1 MSDNLLRIGTSAIL
15 ANSSLLNTTSNNI
28 ANINTEGYTRQR
40 TEFESQILGLG
51 VGRGTTE
58 RLVSEFTQK
67 QLRRDTSNYSFAQ
80 QYVTEANR
88 VDALFSNPANSI
100 ATGVNDLFKQFQI
113 ANNEPATLANRQ
125 LIIGSSQALLD
136 KFNTLSSL
144 VLDQDNF
151 VNQQLD
157 IYTSETNGYIKQIA
171 DLNLQIASFGTG
183 ASRPIPL
190 DLLDKRDLAIK
201 NLSEM
206 VDIRTLDAE
215 NGEKLVFLATGQS
228 LVVER
233 GDFNLMSLRGD
244 PDPTQRELKLQL
256 STKKTV
262 ERDIDIEAVGGKI
275 GGLLAFREGILV
287 PTQNRLGQL
296 ALSMTDALNTQNRL
310 GMNLNGEIG
319 GNLFTLPTSN
329 GFAFSSNAGTGAVS
343 MTIEPGKGNSLPP
356 NDFILTVEAGGVRL
370 QAVDTKGQVIA
381 GSDKVV
387 PIGAYPITINSADAS
402 GDLYGLQITLNGAP
416 AVGDKFELKP
426 LSTASRT
433 IEMATT
439 RPEDIA
445 LASPIRT
452 DFTVTNLGNAKVE
465 GLNVTDTT
473 PTTLPNY
480 GFDTP
485 SGLINGP
492 WTMTY
497 VGADTFS
504 IVDNLGNPVAT
515 AAFGS
520 NQYQNVLAQA
530 GIAQPSFAPGFDFS
544 ITGIPAVGDTFT
556 IGFNDGGFND
566 NRNGLQLSAL
576 QTAKTTR
583 LNPLSAPNSANAVNF
598 NQTYA
603 DMVSLIGERTNQ
615 GRNNEAA
622 GKALLEQTTAWYE
635 SLSGVSL
642 DEEASNLVRFQQ
654 TYAAAAKI
662 ISTSQTVFDTLL
674 SAVR

>member
-15 ANSSLLNTTSNNI
+15 ANSTLLNTTSNNI
-28 ANINTEGYTRQR
+28 ANINTEGYVRQR

-51 VGRGTTE
+51 VGKGTTE
-58 RLVSEFTQK
+58 RLVSDFTLK
-67 QLRRDTSNYSFAQ
+67 QLRRDTSNYSYAQ

-100 ATGVNDLFKQFQI
+100 ATGINDLFKQFQI

-136 KFNTLSSL
+136 KFSTLSSL
-144 VLDQDNF
+144 VLDQENF

-171 DLNLQIASFGTG
+171 DLNLEIASFGTG
-183 ASRPIPL
+183 NSRPVPL

-201 NLSEM
+201 NLAEM
-206 VDIRTLDAE
+206 VEIRTLDAD
-215 NGEKLVFLATGQS
+215 NGEKLVFLGTGQS

-233 GDFNLMSLRGD
+233 GQFNLMTLRGD
-244 PDPTQRELKLQL
+244 PDPAERDLKLQL
-256 STKKTV
+256 SARTSV
-262 ERDIDIEAVGGKI
+262 ERDIDIEALGGKI
-275 GGLLAFREGILV
+275 GGLLKFREEILV

-296 ALSMTDALNTQNRL
+296 ALSMTDAMNSQNRL

-319 GNLFTLPTSN
+319 GNLFTLPVSS
-329 GFAFSSNAGTGAVS
+329 GFAFSSNAGTGAV
-343 MTIEPGKGNSLPP
+343 TVAIEQGEGESLPP
-356 NDFILTVEAGGVRL
+356 NDFLLTVEAGQVRI
-370 QAVDTKGQVIA
+370 QAIDVKGEVIV

-387 PIGAYPITINSADAS
+387 PVGGFPVTISSADAG
-402 GDLYGLQITLNGAP
+402 GDLYGLELTLTGAP
-416 AVGDKFELKP
+416 AVGDQFELKP

-433 IEMATT
+433 LNLATT

-445 LASPIRT
+445 LASPVRT
-452 DFTVTNLGNAKVE
+452 EFTVTNLGNAQVE
-465 GLNVTDTT
+465 GLTVTDTS
-473 PTTLPNY
+473 PVTLPAY

-497 VGADTFS
+497 VGGDTFE

-520 NQYQNVLAQA
+520 NQYQDIFAQA
-530 GIAQPSFAPGFDFS
+530 GVPVGFDFS
-544 ITGIPAVGDTFT
+544 VTGVPAIGDTFN
-556 IGFNDGGFND
+556 ISFNDGGFND
-566 NRNGLQLSAL
+566 NRNGLALSAR
-576 QTAKTTR
+576 QTAQTTR
-583 LNPLSAPNSANAVNF
+583 LNPLSVPGGVNSVSF
-598 NQTYA
+598 NQSYG

-615 GRNNEAA
+615 ARNNEAA

-654 TYAAAAKI
+654 TYAAAARI

-674 SAVR
+674 AAAR

>member
-15 ANSSLLNTTSNNI
+15 ANSTLLNTTSNNI
-28 ANINTEGYTRQR
+28 ANINTEGYVRQR

-51 VGRGTTE
+51 VGKGTTE
-58 RLVSEFTQK
+58 RLVSDFTLK
-67 QLRRDTSNYSFAQ
+67 QLRRDTSNYSYAQ

-100 ATGVNDLFKQFQI
+100 ATGINDLFKQFQI

-136 KFNTLSSL
+136 KFSTLSSL
-144 VLDQDNF
+144 VLDQENF

-171 DLNLQIASFGTG
+171 DLNLEIASFGTG
-183 ASRPIPL
+183 NSRPVPL

-201 NLSEM
+201 NLAEM
-206 VDIRTLDAE
+206 VEIRTLDAD
-215 NGEKLVFLATGQS
+215 NGEKLVFLGTGQS

-233 GDFNLMSLRGD
+233 GQFNLVTLRGD
-244 PDPTQRELKLQL
+244 PDPSKRDLKLQL
-256 STKKTV
+256 SARTSV
-262 ERDIDIEAVGGKI
+262 ERDIDIEALGGKI
-275 GGLLAFREGILV
+275 GGLLKFREEILV

-296 ALSMTDALNTQNRL
+296 ALSMTDAMNSQNRL

-319 GNLFTLPTSN
+319 GNLFTLPVSS
-329 GFAFSSNAGTGAVS
+329 GFAFSSNAGTGAV
-343 MTIEPGKGNSLPP
+343 TVAIEQGEGESLPP
-356 NDFILTVEAGGVRL
+356 NDFLLTVEAGQVRI
-370 QAVDTKGQVIA
+370 QAIDVKGNVIA

-387 PIGAYPITINSADAS
+387 PVGGFPVTISSADAG
-402 GDLYGLQITLNGAP
+402 GDLYGLELTLTGAP
-416 AVGDKFELKP
+416 AVGDQFELKP

-433 IEMATT
+433 LNLATT

-445 LASPIRT
+445 LASPVRT
-452 DFTVTNLGNAKVE
+452 EFTVTNLGNAQVE
-465 GLNVTDTT
+465 GLTVTDTT
-473 PTTLPNY
+473 PATLPAY

-497 VGADTFS
+497 VGGDTFE

-520 NQYQNVLAQA
+520 NQYQDIFAQA
-530 GIAQPSFAPGFDFS
+530 GVPVGFDFS
-544 ITGIPAVGDTFT
+544 VTGVPAIGDTFS
-556 IGFNDGGFND
+556 ISFNDGGFND

-576 QTAKTTR
+576 QTAQTTR
-583 LNPLSAPNSANAVNF
+583 LNPLSVPGGVNSVSF
-598 NQTYA
+598 NQSYG

-615 GRNNEAA
+615 ARNNEAA

-654 TYAAAAKI
+654 TYAAAARI

>member
-1 MSDNLLRIGTSAIL
+1 MSDNLLRIGTSAVL
-15 ANSSLLNTTSNNI
+15 ANTTLLNTTSNNI

-40 TEFESQILGLG
+40 TEFESQVLGLG
-51 VGRGTTE
+51 VGKGTTE
-58 RLVSEFTQK
+58 RLVSEFTQR
-67 QLRRDTSNYSFAQ
+67 QLRRDLSNFSFAE

-100 ATGVNDLFKQFQI
+100 ATGINDLFKQFQI

-144 VLDQDNF
+144 VLDQENF

-171 DLNLQIASFGTG
+171 NLNLEIASFGTG

-190 DLLDKRDLAIK
+190 DLLDKRDLAIQK
-201 NLSEM
+201 LSEM
-206 VDIRTLDAE
+206 VEIRTLDAD

-233 GDFNLMSLRGD
+233 GDFNLVSLRGD
-244 PDPTQRELKLQL
+244 PDPSERDLKLQL
-256 STKKTV
+256 SNRISV
-262 ERDIDIEAVGGKI
+262 ERDIDIDKVGGKI
-275 GGLLAFREGILV
+275 GGLLAFREEILV

-296 ALSMTDALNTQNRL
+296 ALSMTDAMNTQNRL

-319 GNLFTLPTSN
+319 GDLFKLPITS
-329 GFAFSSNAGTGAVS
+329 GFDFASNTGTGAVNL
-343 MTIEPGKGNSLPP
+343 TIEPGKGNSLPP
-356 NDFILTVEAGGVRL
+356 NDFLLTIEAGAVRI
-370 QAVDTKGQVIA
+370 QALNSKGEVIT

-387 PIGAYPITINSADAS
+387 PVAAYPVTINSADAA
-402 GDLYGLQITLNGAP
+402 GDLYGLEITITGAP
-416 AVGDKFELKP
+416 AVGDQFELKP

-433 IEMATT
+433 LQLATT

-445 LASPIRT
+445 LAAPVRT
-452 DFTVTNLGNAKVE
+452 EFTVANLGNAQIE
-465 GLNVTDTT
+465 GLTVTDTT
-473 PTTLPNY
+473 PATLPDY

-485 SGLINGP
+485 AGLINGP

-497 VGADTFS
+497 VGGDTFE

-520 NQYQNVLAQA
+520 NQYQNLFAQA
-530 GIAQPSFAPGFDFS
+530 GVDVGFDFS
-544 ITGIPAVGDTFT
+544 VTGVPSIGDTFS
-556 IGFNDGGFND
+556 ISFNDGGFND
-566 NRNGLQLSAL
+566 NRNGLALSAL
-576 QTAKTTR
+576 QTAQTTR

-615 GRNNEAA
+615 ARNNEAA
-622 GKALLEQTTAWYE
+622 SKALLDQTTAWYE

-654 TYAAAAKI
+654 TYAAAARI

-674 SAVR
+674 AAVR

>member
-1 MSDNLLRIGTSAIL
+1 MSDNLLRIATSAVL
-15 ANSSLLNTTSNNI
+15 ANTTLLNTTSNNI

-51 VGRGTTE
+51 VGKGTTE
-58 RLVSEFTQK
+58 RLVSEFTQR
-67 QLRRDTSNYSFAQ
+67 QLRRDLSNFSFAE

-100 ATGVNDLFKQFQI
+100 ATGINDLFKQFQI
-113 ANNEPATLANRQ
+113 ANNEPATVANRQ

-144 VLDQDNF
+144 VLDQENF

-171 DLNLQIASFGTG
+171 NLNLEIASFGTG
-183 ASRPIPL
+183 ASRPVPL
-190 DLLDKRDLAIK
+190 DLYDKRDLAIQK
-201 NLSEM
+201 LSEM
-206 VDIRTLDAE
+206 VEIRTLDAD

-233 GDFNLMSLRGD
+233 GDFNLVSLRGD
-244 PDPTQRELKLQL
+244 PDPSERDLKLQL
-256 STKKTV
+256 SSRSSV
-262 ERDIDIEAVGGKI
+262 ERDIDIDLVGGKI
-275 GGLLAFREGILV
+275 GGLLSFREEILV

-310 GMNLNGEIG
+310 GMDLNGKIG
-319 GNLFTLPTSN
+319 GNLFTLPVSS
-329 GFAFSSNAGTGAVS
+329 GFALSDNTGTGNVDV
-343 MTIEPGKGNSLPP
+343 TIEPGQGGSLPP
-356 NDFILTVEAGGVRL
+356 NDFLLTVEAGGVRI
-370 QAVDTKGQVIA
+370 QALDSAGKVIA

-387 PIGAYPITINSADAS
+387 AVGGYPATINSADAT
-402 GDLYGLQITLNGAP
+402 GDLYGLEISLSAGL
-416 AVGDKFELKP
+416 AVGDQFELKP

-433 IEMATT
+433 VQMATT

-445 LASPIRT
+445 LAAPVRT
-452 DFTVTNLGNAKVE
+452 EFTVNNIGNAQISDLKVR
-465 GLNVTDTT
+465 DTT
-473 PTTLPNY
+473 PATLPAY

-485 SGLINGP
+485 SGLVNGP

-497 VGADTFS
+497 VGGDTFE

-515 AAFGS
+515 SAFPSG
-520 NQYQNVLAQA
+520 QYQNIFENASVDV
-530 GIAQPSFAPGFDFS
+530 GFDFS
-544 ITGIPAVGDTFT
+544 VSGVPNVGDTFT
-556 IGFNDGGFND
+556 ISFNDGGFND
-566 NRNGLQLSAL
+566 NRNGLALSAI
-576 QTAKTTR
+576 QTEQTTR
-583 LNPLSAPNSANAVNF
+583 LNPLSQPTGTNSVNF
-598 NQTYA
+598 NQSYA
-603 DMVSLIGERTNQ
+603 QMVSLIGERTSQ
-615 GRNNEAA
+615 GRNSEAA
-622 GKALLEQTTAWYE
+622 TGALLAQTTAWYE

-654 TYAAAAKI
+654 TYAAAARI

-674 SAVR
+674 AAAR

>member
-15 ANSSLLNTTSNNI
+15 ANTTLLNTTSNNI

-51 VGRGTTE
+51 VGKGTTE

-67 QLRRDTSNYSFAQ
+67 QLRRDTSNYNFAQ

-100 ATGVNDLFKQFQI
+100 ATGINDLFKQFQI
-113 ANNEPATLANRQ
+113 ANNEPATVANRQ

-157 IYTSETNGYIKQIA
+157 IYTGEANAYIKQIA
-171 DLNLQIASFGTG
+171 DLNIEIASFGTG
-183 ASRPIPL
+183 ASRPVPL

-206 VDIRTLDAE
+206 VDIRTLDAD

-233 GDFNLMSLRGD
+233 GDFSLMALRGD
-244 PDPTQRELKLQL
+244 PDPAERELKLQL
-256 STKKTV
+256 SSRSSV
-262 ERDIDIEAVGGKI
+262 ERDIDIDLVGGKI
-275 GGLLAFREGILV
+275 GGLLSFREEILV

-310 GMNLNGEIG
+310 GMDLNGKIG
-319 GNLFTLPTSN
+319 GNLFTLPVSS
-329 GFAFSSNAGTGAVS
+329 GFALSDNTGTGNVDV
-343 MTIEPGKGNSLPP
+343 TIEPGQGGSLPP
-356 NDFILTVEAGGVRL
+356 NDFLLTVEAGGVRI
-370 QAVDTKGQVIA
+370 QALDSAGKVVA

-387 PIGAYPITINSADAS
+387 AVGGYPATINSADAG
-402 GDLYGLQITLNGAP
+402 GDLYGLEITLSAGL
-416 AVGDKFELKP
+416 AVGDQFELKP

-433 IEMATT
+433 VQMATT

-445 LASPIRT
+445 LAAPVRT
-452 DFTVTNLGNAKVE
+452 EFTVNNIGNAQISD
-465 GLNVTDTT
+465 LTVTDTT
-473 PTTLPNY
+473 PATLPAY
-480 GFDTP
+480 GFDTQ

-497 VGADTFS
+497 VGGNSFE

-515 AAFGS
+515 STYPSG
-520 NQYQNVLAQA
+520 QYQDIFAQA
-530 GIAQPSFAPGFDFS
+530 GVDVGFDFS
-544 ITGIPAVGDTFT
+544 VSGVPNVGDTFT
-556 IGFNDGGFND
+556 ISFNDGGFND
-566 NRNGLQLSAL
+566 NRNGLALSAI
-576 QTAKTTR
+576 QTEQTTR
-583 LNPLSAPNSANAVNF
+583 LNPLSSPTGTNSVNF
-598 NQTYA
+598 NQSYA
-603 DMVSLIGERTNQ
+603 QMVSLIGERTSQ
-615 GRNNEAA
+615 GRNSEAA
-622 GKALLEQTTAWYE
+622 TGALLAQTTAWYE

-654 TYAAAAKI
+654 TYAAAARI

-674 SAVR
+674 AAAR

>member
-15 ANSSLLNTTSNNI
+15 ANSTLLNTTSNNI
-28 ANINTEGYTRQR
+28 ANINTEGYVRQR

-51 VGRGTTE
+51 VGKGTTE
-58 RLVSEFTQK
+58 RLVSDFTLK
-67 QLRRDTSNYSFAQ
+67 QLRRDTSNYSYAQ

-100 ATGVNDLFKQFQI
+100 ATGINDLFKQFQI

-136 KFNTLSSL
+136 KFSTLSSL
-144 VLDQDNF
+144 VLDQENF

-171 DLNLQIASFGTG
+171 DLNLEIASFGTG
-183 ASRPIPL
+183 NSRPVPL

-201 NLSEM
+201 NLAEM
-206 VDIRTLDAE
+206 VEIRTLDAD
-215 NGEKLVFLATGQS
+215 NGEKLVFLGTGQS

-233 GDFNLMSLRGD
+233 GQFNLVTLRGD
-244 PDPTQRELKLQL
+244 PDPSQRDLKLQL
-256 STKKTV
+256 SGRTTV
-262 ERDIDIEAVGGKI
+262 ERDIDIEALGGKI
-275 GGLLAFREGILV
+275 GGLLKFREEILV

-296 ALSMTDALNTQNRL
+296 ALSMTDAMNSQNRL

-319 GNLFTLPTSN
+319 GNLFTLPVSS
-329 GFAFSSNAGTGAVS
+329 GFALSSNAGTGAV
-343 MTIEPGKGNSLPP
+343 TVGIEQGEGESLPP
-356 NDFILTVEAGGVRL
+356 NDFLLTVEAGQVRI
-370 QAVDTKGQVIA
+370 QAIDVKGNVIT

-387 PIGAYPITINSADAS
+387 PVGGFPVTISSADAG
-402 GDLYGLQITLNGAP
+402 GDLYGLEITLTGAP
-416 AVGDKFELKP
+416 AVGDQFELKP

-433 IEMATT
+433 LKLATT

-445 LASPIRT
+445 LASPVRT
-452 DFTVTNLGNAKVE
+452 EFTVTNLGNAQVE
-465 GLNVTDTT
+465 GLTVTDTT
-473 PTTLPNY
+473 PATLPAY

-497 VGADTFS
+497 VGGDTFE

-520 NQYQNVLAQA
+520 NQYQDIFAQA
-530 GIAQPSFAPGFDFS
+530 GIDVGFDFS
-544 ITGIPAVGDTFT
+544 VTGVPAIGDTFN
-556 IGFNDGGFND
+556 ISFNDGGFND
-566 NRNGLQLSAL
+566 NRNGLALSAL
-576 QTAKTTR
+576 QTAQTTR
-583 LNPLSAPNSANAVNF
+583 LNPLSVPGGVNSVNF
-598 NQTYA
+598 NQSYG

-615 GRNNEAA
+615 ARNNEAA

-654 TYAAAAKI
+654 TYAAAARI

-674 SAVR
+674 AAVR

>member
-1 MSDNLLRIGTSAIL
+1 MSDNLLKIGTSAVL
-15 ANSSLLNTTSNNI
+15 ANSALLNTTSNNI
-28 ANINTEGYTRQR
+28 ANINTEGYVRQR
-40 TEFESQILGLG
+40 TEFQSQGLGLG
-51 VGRGTTE
+51 VGKGTTE
-58 RLVSEFTQK
+58 RLISEFTLK
-67 QLRRDTSNYSFAQ
+67 QLRRDTSNYSYAQ
-80 QYVTEANR
+80 QYVAEANR

-157 IYTSETNGYIKQIA
+157 IYTSETNAYIKQIA
-171 DLNLQIASFGTG
+171 SLNQEIASYGTG
-183 ASRPIPL
+183 NSRPVPL
-190 DLLDKRDLAIK
+190 DLLDKRDLAIQK
-201 NLSEM
+201 LSEM
-206 VDIRTLDAE
+206 VEIRTLDSD
-215 NGEKLVFLATGQS
+215 NGEKMVFLATGQS

-233 GDFNLMSLRGD
+233 GEFNLVSLRGS
-244 PDPTQRELKLQL
+244 PDPSVRDLKLQL
-256 STKKTV
+256 SGRTSV
-262 ERDIDIEAVGGKI
+262 ERDIDIEDLGGKI
-275 GGLLAFREGILV
+275 GGLLKFREEILV

-296 ALSMTDALNTQNRL
+296 ALSMTDAMNTQNRL

-319 GNLFTLPTSN
+319 GNLFNLPVSS
-329 GFAFSSNAGTGAVS
+329 GFAFSNNAGAGAVS
-343 MTIEPGKGNSLPP
+343 VTIEAGKGKDLPP
-356 NDFILTVEAGGVRL
+356 NDFLLTVEAGAVRI
-370 QAVDTKGQVIA
+370 QALDAKGEVVV

-387 PIGAYPITINSADAS
+387 PVGGFPATINSADAS
-402 GDLYGLQITLNGAP
+402 NDLYGLEITLTGTP
-416 AVGDKFELKP
+416 AVGDRFELKP

-433 IEMATT
+433 LTLATT

-445 LASPIRT
+445 LASPVRA
-452 DFTVTNLGNAKVE
+452 DFSVNNLGNAKIE
-465 GLNVTDTT
+465 GLTVTDTT
-473 PTTLPNY
+473 PTALPDY
-480 GFDTP
+480 GFGSP
-485 SGLINGP
+485 SGLNNGP

-497 VGADTFS
+497 VGGDTFE

-520 NQYQNVLAQA
+520 NQYQDIFAQS
-530 GIAQPSFAPGFDFS
+530 GINPHPGFDFS
-544 ITGIPAVGDTFT
+544 VTGIPSVGDTFS
-556 IGFNDGGFND
+556 ISFNDGGFND
-566 NRNGLQLSAL
+566 NRNGLALSAL
-576 QTAKTTR
+576 QTAQKTR
-583 LNPLSAPNSANAVNF
+583 LNPLSGVDSANAVNF
-598 NQTYA
+598 NQSYA
-603 DMVSLIGERTNQ
+603 DMVSLIGERTSQ

-642 DEEASNLVRFQQ
+642 DEEASNLIRFQQ
-654 TYAAAAKI
+654 TYAAAAQI

>member
-15 ANSSLLNTTSNNI
+15 ANSTLLNTTSNNI
-28 ANINTEGYTRQR
+28 ANINTEGYVRQR

-51 VGRGTTE
+51 VGKGTTE
-58 RLVSEFTQK
+58 RLVSDFTLK
-67 QLRRDTSNYSFAQ
+67 QLRRDTSNYSYAQ

-100 ATGVNDLFKQFQI
+100 ATGINDLFKQFQI

-136 KFNTLSSL
+136 KFSTLSSL
-144 VLDQDNF
+144 VLDQENF

-171 DLNLQIASFGTG
+171 DLNLEIASFGTG
-183 ASRPIPL
+183 NSRPVPL

-201 NLSEM
+201 NLAEM
-206 VDIRTLDAE
+206 VEIRTLDAD
-215 NGEKLVFLATGQS
+215 NGEKLVFLGTGQS

-233 GDFNLMSLRGD
+233 GQFNLMTLRGD
-244 PDPTQRELKLQL
+244 PDPSQRDLKLQL
-256 STKKTV
+256 AGRTSV
-262 ERDIDIEAVGGKI
+262 ERDIDIEALGGKI
-275 GGLLAFREGILV
+275 GGLLKFREEILV

-296 ALSMTDALNTQNRL
+296 ALSMTDAMNSQNRL

-319 GNLFTLPTSN
+319 GNLFTLPVSS
-329 GFAFSSNAGTGAVS
+329 GFALSSNAGTGAV
-343 MTIEPGKGNSLPP
+343 TVGIEQGEGESLPP
-356 NDFILTVEAGGVRL
+356 NDFLLTVEAGQVRI
-370 QAVDTKGQVIA
+370 QAIDIKGNVIT

-387 PIGAYPITINSADAS
+387 PVGGFPATISSADAG
-402 GDLYGLQITLNGAP
+402 GDLYGLEITLTGAP
-416 AVGDKFELKP
+416 AVGDQFQLKP

-433 IEMATT
+433 LNLATT

-445 LASPIRT
+445 LASPVRT
-452 DFTVTNLGNAKVE
+452 EFSVTNLGNAQVE
-465 GLNVTDTT
+465 GLTVTDTT
-473 PTTLPNY
+473 PATLPDY

-497 VGADTFS
+497 TGGDTFE

-520 NQYQNVLAQA
+520 NQYQDIFAQA
-530 GIAQPSFAPGFDFS
+530 GIDVGFDFS
-544 ITGIPAVGDTFT
+544 VTGVPAIGDTFN
-556 IGFNDGGFND
+556 ISFNDGGFND
-566 NRNGLQLSAL
+566 NRNGLALSAL
-576 QTAKTTR
+576 QTAQTTR
-583 LNPLSAPNSANAVNF
+583 LNPLSVPGGVNSVSF
-598 NQTYA
+598 NQSYG

-615 GRNNEAA
+615 ARNNEAA

-654 TYAAAAKI
+654 TYAAAARI

-674 SAVR
+674 AAVR

>member
-15 ANSSLLNTTSNNI
+15 ANTTLLNTTSNNI

-51 VGRGTTE
+51 VGKGTTE

-67 QLRRDTSNYSFAQ
+67 QLRRDTSNYNFAQ

-100 ATGVNDLFKQFQI
+100 ATGINDLFKQFQI
-113 ANNEPATLANRQ
+113 ANNEPATVANRQ

-157 IYTSETNGYIKQIA
+157 IYTGEANAYIKQIA
-171 DLNLQIASFGTG
+171 DLNIEIASFGTG
-183 ASRPIPL
+183 ASRPVPL

-206 VDIRTLDAE
+206 VDIRTLDAD

-233 GDFNLMSLRGD
+233 GDFSLMALRGD
-244 PDPTQRELKLQL
+244 PDPAERELKLQL
-256 STKKTV
+256 SSRSSV
-262 ERDIDIEAVGGKI
+262 ERDIDIDLVGGKI
-275 GGLLAFREGILV
+275 GGLLAFREEILV

-310 GMNLNGEIG
+310 GMDLNGKIG
-319 GNLFTLPTSN
+319 GNLFTLPVSS
-329 GFAFSSNAGTGAVS
+329 GFALSDNTGTGNVDV
-343 MTIEPGKGNSLPP
+343 TIEPGQGGSLPP
-356 NDFILTVEAGGVRL
+356 NDFLLTVEAGGVRI
-370 QAVDTKGQVIA
+370 QALDSAGKVVA

-387 PIGAYPITINSADAS
+387 AVGGYPATINSADAG
-402 GDLYGLQITLNGAP
+402 GDLYGLEITLSAGL
-416 AVGDKFELKP
+416 AVGDQFELKP

-433 IEMATT
+433 VQMATT

-445 LASPIRT
+445 LAAPVRT
-452 DFTVTNLGNAKVE
+452 EFTVNNIGNAQISDLTVS
-465 GLNVTDTT
+465 DTT
-473 PTTLPNY
+473 PATLPAY

-497 VGADTFS
+497 VGGNSFE
-504 IVDNLGNPVAT
+504 IIDNLGNPVAT
-515 AAFGS
+515 STYPSG
-520 NQYQNVLAQA
+520 QYQNIFAQA
-530 GIAQPSFAPGFDFS
+530 GVDVGFDFS
-544 ITGIPAVGDTFT
+544 VSGVPNVGDTFT
-556 IGFNDGGFND
+556 ISFNDGGFND
-566 NRNGLQLSAL
+566 NRNGLALSAI
-576 QTAKTTR
+576 QTEQTTR
-583 LNPLSAPNSANAVNF
+583 LNPLSSPTGTNSVNF
-598 NQTYA
+598 NQSYA
-603 DMVSLIGERTNQ
+603 QMVSLIGERTSQ
-615 GRNNEAA
+615 GRNSEAA
-622 GKALLEQTTAWYE
+622 TGALLAQTTAWYE

-654 TYAAAAKI
+654 TYAAAARI
-662 ISTSQTVFDTLL
+662 ISTSQTIFDTLL
-674 SAVR
+674 AAAR

>member
-15 ANSSLLNTTSNNI
+15 ANTTLLNTTSNNI

-51 VGRGTTE
+51 VGKGTTE

-67 QLRRDTSNYSFAQ
+67 QLRRDTSNYNFAQ

-100 ATGVNDLFKQFQI
+100 ATGINDLFKQFQI
-113 ANNEPATLANRQ
+113 ANNEPATVANRQ

-157 IYTSETNGYIKQIA
+157 IYTGEANAYIKQIA
-171 DLNLQIASFGTG
+171 DLNIEIASFGTG
-183 ASRPIPL
+183 ASRPVPL

-206 VDIRTLDAE
+206 VDIRTLDAD

-233 GDFNLMSLRGD
+233 GDFSLMALRGD
-244 PDPTQRELKLQL
+244 PDPAERELKLQL
-256 STKKTV
+256 SSRSSV
-262 ERDIDIEAVGGKI
+262 ERDIDIDLVGGKI
-275 GGLLAFREGILV
+275 GGLLAFREEILV

-310 GMNLNGEIG
+310 GMDLNGKIG
-319 GNLFTLPTSN
+319 GNLFTLPVSS
-329 GFAFSSNAGTGAVS
+329 GFALSDNTGTGNVDV
-343 MTIEPGKGNSLPP
+343 TIEPGQGGSLPP
-356 NDFILTVEAGGVRL
+356 NDFLLTVEAGSVRI
-370 QAVDTKGQVIA
+370 QALDSAGKVVA

-387 PIGAYPITINSADAS
+387 AVGGYPATINSADAG
-402 GDLYGLQITLNGAP
+402 GDLYGLEITLSAGL
-416 AVGDKFELKP
+416 AVGDQFELKP

-433 IEMATT
+433 VQMATT

-445 LASPIRT
+445 LAAPVRT
-452 DFTVTNLGNAKVE
+452 EFTVNNIGNAQISDLTVS
-465 GLNVTDTT
+465 DTT
-473 PTTLPNY
+473 PATLPAY

-497 VGADTFS
+497 VGGDSFE
-504 IVDNLGNPVAT
+504 IIDNLGNPVAT
-515 AAFGS
+515 STYPSG
-520 NQYQNVLAQA
+520 QYQNIFAQA
-530 GIAQPSFAPGFDFS
+530 GVDVGFDFS
-544 ITGIPAVGDTFT
+544 VSGVPNVGDTFT
-556 IGFNDGGFND
+556 ISFNDGGFND
-566 NRNGLQLSAL
+566 NRNGLALSAI
-576 QTAKTTR
+576 QTEQTTR
-583 LNPLSAPNSANAVNF
+583 LNPLSSPTGTNSVNF
-598 NQTYA
+598 NQSYA
-603 DMVSLIGERTNQ
+603 QMVSLIGERTSQ
-615 GRNNEAA
+615 GRNSEAA
-622 GKALLEQTTAWYE
+622 TGALLAQTTAWYE

-654 TYAAAAKI
+654 TYAAAARI
-662 ISTSQTVFDTLL
+662 ISTSQTIFDTLL
-674 SAVR
+674 AAAR

>member
-1 MSDNLLRIGTSAIL
+1 MSDNLLKIGTSAVL
-15 ANSSLLNTTSNNI
+15 ANSTLLNTTSNNI
-28 ANINTEGYTRQR
+28 ANINTEGYVRQR
-40 TEFESQILGLG
+40 TEFESQMLGLG

-58 RLVSEFTQK
+58 RLISEFTLK

-80 QYVTEANR
+80 QYVAEANR

-100 ATGVNDLFKQFQI
+100 ATGINDLFKQFQV

-157 IYTSETNGYIKQIA
+157 IYTRETNAHIKQIA
-171 DLNLQIASFGTG
+171 SLNQEIASYGTG
-183 ASRPIPL
+183 NSRPIPL
-190 DLLDKRDLAIK
+190 DLLDKRDLAIQK
-201 NLSEM
+201 LSEM
-206 VDIRTLDAE
+206 VEIRTLDSD
-215 NGEKLVFLATGQS
+215 NGEKMVFLATGQS

-233 GDFNLMSLRGD
+233 GEFNLVALRGS
-244 PDPTQRELKLQL
+244 PDPSERDLKLQL
-256 STKKTV
+256 SGRTTV
-262 ERDIDIEAVGGKI
+262 ERDIDIENLGGKI
-275 GGLLAFREGILV
+275 GGLLSFREEILV

-296 ALSMTDALNTQNRL
+296 ALSMTDAMNTQNRL

-319 GNLFTLPTSN
+319 GDLFNLPVSS
-329 GFAFSSNAGTGAVS
+329 GFAYPNNAGAGAVS
-343 MTIEPGKGNSLPP
+343 VTIEAGQGKNLPP
-356 NDFILTVEAGGVRL
+356 NDFLLTVEAGAVRI
-370 QAVDTKGQVIA
+370 QALDAKGDVVV

-387 PIGAYPITINSADAS
+387 PVGGFPATISSADAS
-402 GDLYGLQITLNGAP
+402 GDLYGLEITLTGTP
-416 AVGDKFELKP
+416 AVGDRFELKP

-433 IEMATT
+433 LTLATT

-445 LASPIRT
+445 LASPVRT
-452 DFTVTNLGNAKVE
+452 DFTVNNLGNAQIE
-465 GLNVTDTT
+465 GLTVTNTA
-473 PTTLPNY
+473 PVTLPNY
-480 GFDTP
+480 GFDTA

-497 VGADTFS
+497 VGGDTFE

-520 NQYQNVLAQA
+520 NQYQDIFAQA
-530 GIAQPSFAPGFDFS
+530 GIDVGFDFS
-544 ITGIPAVGDTFT
+544 VTGIPSVGDTFS
-556 IGFNDGGFND
+556 ISFNDGGFND
-566 NRNGLQLSAL
+566 NRNGLALSAL
-576 QTAKTTR
+576 QTAQTTR
-583 LNPLSAPNSANAVNF
+583 LNPLSAPDSVNAVNF
-598 NQTYA
+598 NQSYA
-603 DMVSLIGERTNQ
+603 DMVSLIGERTSQ

-642 DEEASNLVRFQQ
+642 DEEASNLIRFQQ
-654 TYAAAAKI
+654 TYAAAAQI

-674 SAVR
+674 AAVR

>member
-15 ANSSLLNTTSNNI
+15 ANSTLLNTTSNNI
-28 ANINTEGYTRQR
+28 ANINTEGYVRQR

-51 VGRGTTE
+51 VGKGTTE
-58 RLVSEFTQK
+58 RLVSDFTLK
-67 QLRRDTSNYSFAQ
+67 QLRRDTSNYSYAQ

-100 ATGVNDLFKQFQI
+100 ATGINDLFKQFQI

-136 KFNTLSSL
+136 KFSTLSSL
-144 VLDQDNF
+144 VLDQENF

-171 DLNLQIASFGTG
+171 DLNLEIASFGTG
-183 ASRPIPL
+183 NSRPVPL

-201 NLSEM
+201 NLAEM
-206 VDIRTLDAE
+206 VEIRTLDAD
-215 NGEKLVFLATGQS
+215 NGEKLVFLGTGQS

-233 GDFNLMSLRGD
+233 GQFNLVALRGD
-244 PDPTQRELKLQL
+244 PDPSQRDLKLQL
-256 STKKTV
+256 AGNTSV
-262 ERDIDIEAVGGKI
+262 ERDIDIEALGGKI
-275 GGLLAFREGILV
+275 GGLLKFREEILV

-296 ALSMTDALNTQNRL
+296 ALSMTDAMNSQNRL

-319 GNLFTLPTSN
+319 GNLFTLPVSS
-329 GFAFSSNAGTGAVS
+329 GFALSSNAGTGAV
-343 MTIEPGKGNSLPP
+343 TVAIEQGEGESLPP
-356 NDFILTVEAGGVRL
+356 NDFLLTVEAGQVRI
-370 QAVDTKGQVIA
+370 QAIDVKGEVIV

-387 PIGAYPITINSADAS
+387 PVGGFPVTISSADAG
-402 GDLYGLQITLNGAP
+402 GDLYGLELTLTGAP
-416 AVGDKFELKP
+416 AVGDQFELKP

-433 IEMATT
+433 LNLATT

-445 LASPIRT
+445 LASPVRT
-452 DFTVTNLGNAKVE
+452 EFTVTNLGNAQVE
-465 GLNVTDTT
+465 GLKVTDTT
-473 PTTLPNY
+473 PATLPAY

-497 VGADTFS
+497 VGGDTFE

-520 NQYQNVLAQA
+520 NQYQDIFAQA
-530 GIAQPSFAPGFDFS
+530 GVPVGFDFS
-544 ITGIPAVGDTFT
+544 VTGVPAIGDTFN
-556 IGFNDGGFND
+556 ISFNDGGFND
-566 NRNGLQLSAL
+566 NRNGLELSAL
-576 QTAKTTR
+576 QTAQTTR
-583 LNPLSAPNSANAVNF
+583 LNPLSVPGSVNSVSF
-598 NQTYA
+598 NQSYG

-615 GRNNEAA
+615 ARNNEAA

-654 TYAAAAKI
+654 TYAAAARI

>member
-15 ANSSLLNTTSNNI
+15 ANTTLLNTTSNNI

-51 VGRGTTE
+51 VGKGTTE

-67 QLRRDTSNYSFAQ
+67 QLRRDTSNYNFAQ

-100 ATGVNDLFKQFQI
+100 ATGINDLFKQFQI
-113 ANNEPATLANRQ
+113 ANNEPATVANRQ

-157 IYTSETNGYIKQIA
+157 IYTGEANAYIKQIA
-171 DLNLQIASFGTG
+171 DLNIEIASFGTG
-183 ASRPIPL
+183 ASRPVPL

-206 VDIRTLDAE
+206 VDIRTLDAD

-233 GDFNLMSLRGD
+233 GDFSLMALRGD
-244 PDPTQRELKLQL
+244 PDPAERELKLQL
-256 STKKTV
+256 SSRSSV
-262 ERDIDIEAVGGKI
+262 ERDIDIDLVGGKI
-275 GGLLAFREGILV
+275 GGLLSFREEILV

-310 GMNLNGEIG
+310 GMDLNGKIG
-319 GNLFTLPTSN
+319 GNLFTLPVSS
-329 GFAFSSNAGTGAVS
+329 GFALSDNTGTGSVDV
-343 MTIEPGKGNSLPP
+343 TIEPGQGGSLPP
-356 NDFILTVEAGGVRL
+356 NDFLLTVEAGGVRI
-370 QAVDTKGQVIA
+370 QALDSAGKVVA

-387 PIGAYPITINSADAS
+387 AVGGYPATINSADAG
-402 GDLYGLQITLNGAP
+402 GDLYGLEITLSAGL
-416 AVGDKFELKP
+416 AVGDQFELKP

-433 IEMATT
+433 VQMATT

-445 LASPIRT
+445 LAAPVRT
-452 DFTVTNLGNAKVE
+452 EFTVNNIGNAQISD
-465 GLNVTDTT
+465 LTVTDTT
-473 PTTLPNY
+473 PATLPAY

-497 VGADTFS
+497 VGGNSFE

-515 AAFGS
+515 STYPSG
-520 NQYQNVLAQA
+520 QYQDIFAQA
-530 GIAQPSFAPGFDFS
+530 GVDVGFDFS
-544 ITGIPAVGDTFT
+544 VSGVPNVGDTFT
-556 IGFNDGGFND
+556 ISFNDGGFND
-566 NRNGLQLSAL
+566 NRNGLALSAI
-576 QTAKTTR
+576 QTEQTTR
-583 LNPLSAPNSANAVNF
+583 LNPLSSPTGTNSVNF
-598 NQTYA
+598 NQSYA
-603 DMVSLIGERTNQ
+603 QMVSLIGERTSQ
-615 GRNNEAA
+615 GRNSEAA
-622 GKALLEQTTAWYE
+622 TGALLAQTTAWYE

-654 TYAAAAKI
+654 TYAAAARI

-674 SAVR
+674 AAVR

>member
-15 ANSSLLNTTSNNI
+15 ANSTLLNTTSNNI
-28 ANINTEGYTRQR
+28 ANINTEGYVRQR

-51 VGRGTTE
+51 VGKGTTE
-58 RLVSEFTQK
+58 RLVSDFTLK
-67 QLRRDTSNYSFAQ
+67 QLRRDTSNYSYAQ

-100 ATGVNDLFKQFQI
+100 ATGINDLFKQFQI

-136 KFNTLSSL
+136 KFSTLSSL
-144 VLDQDNF
+144 VLDQENF

-171 DLNLQIASFGTG
+171 DLNLEIASFGTG
-183 ASRPIPL
+183 NSRPVPL

-201 NLSEM
+201 NLAEM
-206 VDIRTLDAE
+206 VEIRTLDAD
-215 NGEKLVFLATGQS
+215 NGEKLVFLGTGQS

-233 GDFNLMSLRGD
+233 GQFNLMTLRGD
-244 PDPTQRELKLQL
+244 PDPAERDLKLQL
-256 STKKTV
+256 SARTSV
-262 ERDIDIEAVGGKI
+262 ERDIDIEALGGKI
-275 GGLLAFREGILV
+275 GGLLKFREEILV

-296 ALSMTDALNTQNRL
+296 ALSMTDAMNSQNRL

-319 GNLFTLPTSN
+319 GNLFTLPISS
-329 GFAFSSNAGTGAVS
+329 GFAFSSNAGTGAV
-343 MTIEPGKGNSLPP
+343 TVAIEQGEGESLPP
-356 NDFILTVEAGGVRL
+356 NDFLLTVEAGQVRI
-370 QAVDTKGQVIA
+370 QAIDVKGEVIV

-387 PIGAYPITINSADAS
+387 PVGGFPVTISSADAG
-402 GDLYGLQITLNGAP
+402 GDLYGLELTLTGAP
-416 AVGDKFELKP
+416 AVGDQFELKP

-433 IEMATT
+433 LNLATT

-445 LASPIRT
+445 LASPVRT
-452 DFTVTNLGNAKVE
+452 EFTVTNLGNAQVE
-465 GLNVTDTT
+465 GLTVTDTS
-473 PTTLPNY
+473 PVTLPAY

-497 VGADTFS
+497 VGGDTFE

-515 AAFGS
+515 STFASG
-520 NQYQNVLAQA
+520 QYQNIFENASVDV
-530 GIAQPSFAPGFDFS
+530 GFDFS
-544 ITGIPAVGDTFT
+544 VTGVPSIGDTFT
-556 IGFNDGGFND
+556 ISFNDGGFND
-566 NRNGLQLSAL
+566 NRNGLALSAL
-576 QTAKTTR
+576 QTAQTTR
-583 LNPLSAPNSANAVNF
+583 LNPLSVPGGVNSVSF
-598 NQTYA
+598 NQSYG

-615 GRNNEAA
+615 ARNNEAA

-654 TYAAAAKI
+654 TYAAAARI

>member
-15 ANSSLLNTTSNNI
+15 ANTTLLNTTSNNI

-40 TEFESQILGLG
+40 TEFESQMLGLG
-51 VGRGTTE
+51 VGKGTTE

-100 ATGVNDLFKQFQI
+100 ATGINDLFKQFQI
-113 ANNEPATLANRQ
+113 ANNEPATVANRQ

-157 IYTSETNGYIKQIA
+157 IYTAEANAYIKQIA
-171 DLNLQIASFGTG
+171 DLNIEIASFGTG
-183 ASRPIPL
+183 ASRPVPL

-206 VDIRTLDAE
+206 VDIRTLDAD

-233 GDFNLMSLRGD
+233 GDYSLMAMRGD
-244 PDPTQRELKLQL
+244 PDPAERELKLQL
-256 STKKTV
+256 SSRSSV
-262 ERDIDIEAVGGKI
+262 ERDIDIDLVGGKI
-275 GGLLAFREGILV
+275 GGLLSFREEILV

-310 GMNLNGEIG
+310 GMDLNGKIG
-319 GNLFTLPTSN
+319 GNLFTLPVSS
-329 GFAFSSNAGTGAVS
+329 GFALSDNTGTGNVDV
-343 MTIEPGKGNSLPP
+343 TIEPGQGGSLPP
-356 NDFILTVEAGGVRL
+356 NDFLLTVEAGGVRI
-370 QAVDTKGQVIA
+370 QALDSAGKVIA

-387 PIGAYPITINSADAS
+387 AVGGYPATINSADAT
-402 GDLYGLQITLNGAP
+402 GDLYGLEISLSAGL
-416 AVGDKFELKP
+416 AVGDQFELKP

-433 IEMATT
+433 VQMATT

-445 LASPIRT
+445 LAAPVRT
-452 DFTVTNLGNAKVE
+452 EFTVNNIGNAQISDLK
-465 GLNVTDTT
+465 VTDTT
-473 PTTLPNY
+473 PATLPAY

-485 SGLINGP
+485 SGLVNGP

-497 VGADTFS
+497 VGGDTFE

-515 AAFGS
+515 SAFPSG
-520 NQYQNVLAQA
+520 QYQNIFENASVDV
-530 GIAQPSFAPGFDFS
+530 GFDFS
-544 ITGIPAVGDTFT
+544 VSGVPNVGDTFT
-556 IGFNDGGFND
+556 ISFNDGGFND
-566 NRNGLQLSAL
+566 NRNGLALSAI
-576 QTAKTTR
+576 QTEQTTR
-583 LNPLSAPNSANAVNF
+583 LNPLSQPTGTNSVNF
-598 NQTYA
+598 NQSYA
-603 DMVSLIGERTNQ
+603 QMVSLIGERTSQ
-615 GRNNEAA
+615 GRNSEAA
-622 GKALLEQTTAWYE
+622 SGALLAQTTAWYE

-654 TYAAAAKI
+654 TYAAAARI

-674 SAVR
+674 AAAR

>member
-1 MSDNLLRIGTSAIL
+1 MSDNLLRIGTSAVL
-15 ANSSLLNTTSNNI
+15 ANTTLLNTTSNNI

-51 VGRGTTE
+51 VGKGTTE
-58 RLVSEFTQK
+58 RLVSEFTQR
-67 QLRRDTSNYSFAQ
+67 QLRRDLSNFSFAE

-100 ATGVNDLFKQFQI
+100 ATGINDLFKQFQI

-144 VLDQDNF
+144 VLDQENF

-171 DLNLQIASFGTG
+171 NLNLEIASFGTG
-183 ASRPIPL
+183 ASRPVPL
-190 DLLDKRDLAIK
+190 DLYDKRDLAIQK
-201 NLSEM
+201 LSEM
-206 VDIRTLDAE
+206 VEIRTLDAD

-233 GDFNLMSLRGD
+233 GDFNLVSLRGD
-244 PDPTQRELKLQL
+244 PDPSERDLKLQL
-256 STKKTV
+256 SNRISV
-262 ERDIDIEAVGGKI
+262 ERDIDIDKVGGKI
-275 GGLLAFREGILV
+275 GGLLAFREEILV

-296 ALSMTDALNTQNRL
+296 ALSMTDAMNTQNRL

-319 GNLFTLPTSN
+319 GDLFKLPIISGFDFASN
-329 GFAFSSNAGTGAVS
+329 TGTGAVNL
-343 MTIEPGKGNSLPP
+343 TIEPGKGTSLPP
-356 NDFILTVEAGGVRL
+356 NDFLLTIEAGAVRI
-370 QAVDTKGQVIA
+370 QALDSKGEVIT

-387 PIGAYPITINSADAS
+387 PVAAYPVTINSADAA
-402 GDLYGLQITLNGAP
+402 GDLYGLEINIDGAP
-416 AVGDKFELKP
+416 AVGDQFELKP

-433 IEMATT
+433 LELATT

-445 LASPIRT
+445 LAAPVRT
-452 DFTVTNLGNAKVE
+452 EFTVANLGNAQIE
-465 GLNVTDTT
+465 GLKVSDTT
-473 PTTLPNY
+473 PATLPAY

-497 VGADTFS
+497 VGGDTFE

-520 NQYQNVLAQA
+520 NQYQNLFAQA
-530 GIAQPSFAPGFDFS
+530 GVDVGFDFS
-544 ITGIPAVGDTFT
+544 VTGVPSIGDTFS
-556 IGFNDGGFND
+556 ISFNDGGFND
-566 NRNGLQLSAL
+566 NRNGLALSAL
-576 QTAKTTR
+576 QTAQTTR

-615 GRNNEAA
+615 ARNNEAA
-622 GKALLEQTTAWYE
+622 SKALLDQTTAWYE

-654 TYAAAAKI
+654 TYAAAARI

-674 SAVR
+674 AAAR

>member
-15 ANSSLLNTTSNNI
+15 ANSTLLNTTSNNI
-28 ANINTEGYTRQR
+28 ANINTEGYVRQR

-51 VGRGTTE
+51 VGKGTTE
-58 RLVSEFTQK
+58 RLVSDFTLK
-67 QLRRDTSNYSFAQ
+67 QLRRDTSNYSYAQ

-100 ATGVNDLFKQFQI
+100 ATGINDLFKQFQI

-136 KFNTLSSL
+136 KFSTLSSL
-144 VLDQDNF
+144 VLDQENF

-171 DLNLQIASFGTG
+171 DLNLEIASFGTG
-183 ASRPIPL
+183 NSRPVPL

-201 NLSEM
+201 NLAEM
-206 VDIRTLDAE
+206 VEIRTLDAD
-215 NGEKLVFLATGQS
+215 NGEKLVFMGTGQS

-233 GDFNLMSLRGD
+233 GQFNLVTLRGD
-244 PDPTQRELKLQL
+244 PDPSQRDLKLQL
-256 STKKTV
+256 AGNSSV
-262 ERDIDIEAVGGKI
+262 ERDIDIEALGGKI
-275 GGLLAFREGILV
+275 GGLLKFREEILV

-296 ALSMTDALNTQNRL
+296 ALSMTDAMNSQNRL

-319 GNLFTLPTSN
+319 GNLFTLPVSS
-329 GFAFSSNAGTGAVS
+329 GFALSSNAGTGAV
-343 MTIEPGKGNSLPP
+343 TVGIEQGEGESLPP
-356 NDFILTVEAGGVRL
+356 NDFLLTVEAGQVRI
-370 QAVDTKGQVIA
+370 QAIDVKGNVIT

-387 PIGAYPITINSADAS
+387 PVGGFPATISSADAG
-402 GDLYGLQITLNGAP
+402 GDLYGLEITLTGAP
-416 AVGDKFELKP
+416 AVGDQFQLKP

-433 IEMATT
+433 LNLATT

-445 LASPIRT
+445 LASPVRT
-452 DFTVTNLGNAKVE
+452 EFTVTNLGNAQVE
-465 GLNVTDTT
+465 GLTVTDTT
-473 PTTLPNY
+473 PATLPAY

-497 VGADTFS
+497 VGGDTFE

-520 NQYQNVLAQA
+520 NQYQNIFAQA
-530 GIAQPSFAPGFDFS
+530 GVPVGFDFS
-544 ITGIPAVGDTFT
+544 VTGVPAIGDTFN
-556 IGFNDGGFND
+556 ISFNDGGFND
-566 NRNGLQLSAL
+566 NRNGLALSAL
-576 QTAKTTR
+576 QTAQTTR
-583 LNPLSAPNSANAVNF
+583 LNPLSVPGGVNSVNF
-598 NQTYA
+598 NQSYG

-615 GRNNEAA
+615 ARNNEAA

-654 TYAAAAKI
+654 TYAAAARI

-674 SAVR
+674 AAVR

>member
-1 MSDNLLRIGTSAIL
+1 MSDNLLRIGTSAVL
-15 ANSSLLNTTSNNI
+15 ANTTLLNTTSNNI

-40 TEFESQILGLG
+40 TEFESQVLGLG
-51 VGRGTTE
+51 VGKGTTE

-67 QLRRDTSNYSFAQ
+67 QLRRDLSNFSYAR

-100 ATGVNDLFKQFQI
+100 ATGINDLFKQFQI

-144 VLDQDNF
+144 VLDQENF

-171 DLNLQIASFGTG
+171 NLNLEIASFGTG

-190 DLLDKRDLAIK
+190 DLYDKRDLAIQK
-201 NLSEM
+201 LSEM
-206 VDIRTLDAE
+206 VEIRTLDAD

-233 GDFNLMSLRGD
+233 GDFNLVSLRGD
-244 PDPTQRELKLQL
+244 PDPSERDLKLQL
-256 STKKTV
+256 SNRISV
-262 ERDIDIEAVGGKI
+262 ERDIDIDKVGGKI
-275 GGLLAFREGILV
+275 GGLLAFREEILV

-296 ALSMTDALNTQNRL
+296 ALSMTDAMNTQNRL

-319 GNLFTLPTSN
+319 GDLFKLPITS
-329 GFAFSSNAGTGAVS
+329 GFDFASNTGTGAVS
-343 MTIEPGKGNSLPP
+343 LTIEPGKGNSLPP
-356 NDFILTVEAGGVRL
+356 NDFLLTIEAGAVRI
-370 QAVDTKGQVIA
+370 QALDSKGEVIT

-387 PIGAYPITINSADAS
+387 PVAAYPVTINSADAA
-402 GDLYGLQITLNGAP
+402 GDLYGLEITITGAP
-416 AVGDKFELKP
+416 AVGDQFELKP

-433 IEMATT
+433 LELATT

-445 LASPIRT
+445 LAAPVRT
-452 DFTVTNLGNAKVE
+452 EFTVANLGNAQIE
-465 GLNVTDTT
+465 GLKVTDTT
-473 PTTLPNY
+473 PATLPDY

-497 VGADTFS
+497 VGGDTFE

-520 NQYQNVLAQA
+520 NQYQNLFAQA
-530 GIAQPSFAPGFDFS
+530 GVDVGFDFS
-544 ITGIPAVGDTFT
+544 VTGVPSIGDTFS
-556 IGFNDGGFND
+556 ISFNDGGFND
-566 NRNGLQLSAL
+566 NRNGLALSAL
-576 QTAKTTR
+576 QTAQTSR

-615 GRNNEAA
+615 ARNNEAA
-622 GKALLEQTTAWYE
+622 SKALLDQTTAWYE

-654 TYAAAAKI
+654 TYAAAARI

-674 SAVR
+674 AAVR

>member
-15 ANSSLLNTTSNNI
+15 ANSTLLNTTSNNI
-28 ANINTEGYTRQR
+28 ANINTEGYVRQR
-40 TEFESQILGLG
+40 TEFESQTLGLG
-51 VGRGTTE
+51 VGKGTTE
-58 RLVSEFTQK
+58 RLVSDFTLK
-67 QLRRDTSNYSFAQ
+67 QLRRDTSNYSYAQ
-80 QYVTEANR
+80 QYVAEANR

-100 ATGVNDLFKQFQI
+100 ATGINDLFKQFQI

-136 KFNTLSSL
+136 KFSTLSSL
-144 VLDQDNF
+144 VLDQENF

-171 DLNLQIASFGTG
+171 DLNIEISSFGTG
-183 ASRPIPL
+183 NSRPVPL

-201 NLSEM
+201 NLAEM
-206 VDIRTLDAE
+206 VEIRTLDAD
-215 NGEKLVFLATGQS
+215 NGEKLVFLGTGQS

-233 GDFNLMSLRGD
+233 GQFNLMTMRGD
-244 PDPTQRELKLQL
+244 PDPSQRDLKLQL
-256 STKKTV
+256 SARTSV

-275 GGLLAFREGILV
+275 GGLLKFREEILV

-296 ALSMTDALNTQNRL
+296 ALSMTDAMNSQNRL

-319 GNLFTLPTSN
+319 GNLFTLPVSS
-329 GFAFSSNAGTGAVS
+329 GFALSSNAGTGAV
-343 MTIEPGKGNSLPP
+343 TVGIEQGEGESLPP
-356 NDFILTVEAGGVRL
+356 NDFLLTVEAGQVRI
-370 QAVDTKGQVIA
+370 QAIDVKGEVIV

-387 PIGAYPITINSADAS
+387 PVGGFPVTISSADAG
-402 GDLYGLQITLNGAP
+402 GDLYGLEITLTGAL
-416 AVGDKFELKP
+416 AVGDQFQLKP

-433 IEMATT
+433 LNLATT

-445 LASPIRT
+445 LASPVRT
-452 DFTVTNLGNAKVE
+452 EFSVTNLGNAKVE
-465 GLNVTDTT
+465 GLTVTDTT
-473 PTTLPNY
+473 PATLPAY

-497 VGADTFS
+497 VGGDTFE

-520 NQYQNVLAQA
+520 NQYQDIFAQA
-530 GIAQPSFAPGFDFS
+530 GIDVGFDFS
-544 ITGIPAVGDTFT
+544 VTGVPAIGDTFN
-556 IGFNDGGFND
+556 ISFNDGGFND
-566 NRNGLQLSAL
+566 NRNGLALSAL
-576 QTAKTTR
+576 QTAQTTR
-583 LNPLSAPNSANAVNF
+583 LNPLSVPGGVNSVSF
-598 NQTYA
+598 NQSYG

-615 GRNNEAA
+615 ARNNEAA

-654 TYAAAAKI
+654 TYAAAAQI

-674 SAVR
+674 ASVR

>member
-15 ANSSLLNTTSNNI
+15 ANTTLLNTTSNNI

-51 VGRGTTE
+51 VGKGTTE

-67 QLRRDTSNYSFAQ
+67 QLRRDTSNYNFAQ

-100 ATGVNDLFKQFQI
+100 ATGINDLFKQFQI
-113 ANNEPATLANRQ
+113 ANNEPATVANRQ

-157 IYTSETNGYIKQIA
+157 IYTGEANAYIKQIA
-171 DLNLQIASFGTG
+171 DLNIEIASFGTG
-183 ASRPIPL
+183 ASRPVPL

-206 VDIRTLDAE
+206 VDIRTLDAD

-233 GDFNLMSLRGD
+233 GDFSLMALRGD
-244 PDPTQRELKLQL
+244 PDPAERELKLQL
-256 STKKTV
+256 SSRSSV
-262 ERDIDIEAVGGKI
+262 ERDIDIDLVGGKI
-275 GGLLAFREGILV
+275 GGLLAFREEILV

-310 GMNLNGEIG
+310 GMDLNGKIG
-319 GNLFTLPTSN
+319 GNLFTLPVSS
-329 GFAFSSNAGTGAVS
+329 GFALSDNTGTGNVDV
-343 MTIEPGKGNSLPP
+343 TIEPGQGGSLPP
-356 NDFILTVEAGGVRL
+356 NDFLLTVEAGGVRI
-370 QAVDTKGQVIA
+370 QALDSAGKVVA

-387 PIGAYPITINSADAS
+387 AVGAYPATINSADAG
-402 GDLYGLQITLNGAP
+402 GDLYGLEITLSAGL
-416 AVGDKFELKP
+416 AVGDQFELKP

-433 IEMATT
+433 VQMATT

-445 LASPIRT
+445 LAAPVRT
-452 DFTVTNLGNAKVE
+452 EFTVNNIGNAQISD
-465 GLNVTDTT
+465 LTVTDTT
-473 PTTLPNY
+473 PATLPAY

-497 VGADTFS
+497 VGGNSFE
-504 IVDNLGNPVAT
+504 IIDNLGNPVAT
-515 AAFGS
+515 STYPSG
-520 NQYQNVLAQA
+520 QYQNIFAQA
-530 GIAQPSFAPGFDFS
+530 GVDVGFDFS
-544 ITGIPAVGDTFT
+544 VSGVPNVGDTFT
-556 IGFNDGGFND
+556 ISFNDGGFND
-566 NRNGLQLSAL
+566 NRNGLALSAI
-576 QTAKTTR
+576 QTEQTTR
-583 LNPLSAPNSANAVNF
+583 LNPLSSPTGTNSVNF
-598 NQTYA
+598 NQSYA
-603 DMVSLIGERTNQ
+603 QMVSLIGERTSQ
-615 GRNNEAA
+615 GRNSEAA
-622 GKALLEQTTAWYE
+622 TGALLAQTTAWYE

-654 TYAAAAKI
+654 TYAAAARI
-662 ISTSQTVFDTLL
+662 ISTSQTIFDTLL
-674 SAVR
+674 AAAR